1 MPRDERSDAAPD
13 DRAPRQAAAG
23 REAVAA
29 AAWRLL
35 GQHDDLARLGLSPAK
50 LAREAH
56 VAESTA
62 AYHLS
67 TGNVLD
73 DLARRIVDDLTRT
86 GNENSAEY
94 QLASKLIP
102 NLEGAN
108 ATQIARQAR
117 RLLATVLRLDLD
129 DGRDVERIWYALV
142 AIADLDRE
150 ALGKNVDLTAR
161 LQAAHDANQRAYES
175 AYDAFCAITGRTYV
189 DSRARTMRALNAYL
203 EGVSVQARYGRGPE
217 SDEELIDVAVRIFW
231 AHTKPLDGPVHDMDD
246 ELFGALAEAIVAGG
260 SS

>member
-1 MPRDERSDAAPD
+1 MPVDERRRPASD
-13 DRAPRQAAAG
+13 DRPPRQAAAG
-23 REAVAA
+23 REAVAV

-35 GQHDDLARLGLSPAK
+35 GERNDLARLGLSAAK

-56 VAESTA
+56 IAESTA
-62 AYHLS
+62 SYHLS
-67 TGNVLD
+67 NGNVLD
-73 DLARRIVDDLTRT
+73 GIARRIVDDLTRT
-86 GNENSAEY
+86 GDENSAEY
-94 QLASKLIP
+94 QLTSKLIP

-161 LQAAHDANQRAYES
+161 LQEAHDANQRAYES
-175 AYDAFCAITGRTYV
+175 AYDAFCAITGRTYI
-189 DSRARTMRALNAYL
+189 DSRERTMRAVNAYL

-217 SDEELIDVAVRIFW
+217 SDEELVDTAARIFW
-231 AHTKPLDGPVHDMDD
+231 AHTKPLDGPAHDLDQ
-246 ELFGALAEAIVAGG
+246 ELFGAVAEVIVG
-260 SS
+260 SRGT